1 MKKGWKKM
9 NNYYLTD
16 EDIHGCEEDET
27 ETILRDKI
35 RKKEE
40 RIEELEDAIKYI
52 LKIYD
57 NQDVVY
63 SFKNVSLIKETL
75 KNVLGSINE

>member
-27 ETILRDKI
+27 EMILRD
-35 RKKEE
+35 RLKEAE
-40 RIEELEDAIKYI
+40 KRIKELEEMINDAQKI
-52 LKIYD
+52 LS
-57 NQDVVY
+57 DVDV
-63 SFKNVSLIKETL
+63 
-75 KNVLGSINE
+75 